1 MDEYMVLIFQI
12 ASGIVLGVL
21 LLWLFFSIFSRS
33 PTLERAIGNLL
44 VTSALFGAV
53 AWGLISNWVIT
64 LLIISAL
71 MGFIILIFAMFYAW
85 GLIRKDQRWIKF
97 KIMFSFFLEII
108 KKPFGLLSKIVPP
121 FLWAPLGVLIWIAV
135 ETYLHN

>member
-1 MDEYMVLIFQI
+1 MVLIFQI

-108 KKPFGLLSKIVPP
+108 IS
-121 FLWAPLGVLIWIAV
+121 
-135 ETYLHN
+135 

>member
-1 MDEYMVLIFQI
+1 MILIFQI

-108 KKPFGLLSKIVPP
+108 DRLYSLKTLCKLNEVGIIIK
-121 FLWAPLGVLIWIAV
+121 LIIN
-135 ETYLHN
+135 T